1 MKRLGHRKGFALAR
15 GPSEAIAMKKL
26 IEGKFK
32 AKARQSAAG
41 GDVSQK
47 RNACADIYT
56 SGKTREK
63 IAQAIGIGSPRVE
76 VRPATPISP

>member
-47 RNACADIYT
+47 SALALRAW
-56 SGKTREK
+56 R
-63 IAQAIGIGSPRVE
+63 
-76 VRPATPISP
+76 